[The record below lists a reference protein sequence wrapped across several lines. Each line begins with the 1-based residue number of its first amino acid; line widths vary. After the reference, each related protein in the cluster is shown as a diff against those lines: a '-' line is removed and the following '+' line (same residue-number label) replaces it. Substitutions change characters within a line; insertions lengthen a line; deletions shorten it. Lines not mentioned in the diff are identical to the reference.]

1 VIAPPSGDP
10 GGTGD
15 FAHSRSRRPAEE
27 TGATPSRTARAPPP
41 GEDRGVTTKPT
52 TDDWG
57 IDASWLDALD
67 EEHQV
72 AQGTIDRLREVI
84 GEPPADLEERAPI
97 VARPG
102 DALEID
108 EADVVC
114 EDGEVR
120 HIDGELPADFPLGY
134 HWLQSPEGRRR
145 RLIVSPGRCWLPED
159 RAWGWAVQLYATRG
173 RESWGIG
180 DLGDLR
186 SVRRMAADQGAG
198 FVLINPLHA
207 VAPIEQQEAS
217 PYLPATRRFRNPIYL
232 RVGEVP
238 GAEGVDLEED
248 AGRALSEGA
257 LIDRDAIWARK
268 REVLMRIFFAH
279 GGGEAFARW
288 REEQGETLQTWAT
301 WAAITEEHGADWHT
315 WPDELRRPD
324 GPGVAAYA
332 ERHGAVVAFH
342 AWLQWALDLQF
353 TAATGDMTVIQDL
366 PIGFAGGGA
375 DAWAWQ
381 EVLADGVSVGAPPD
395 AFNSAGQDWG
405 SPPLIP
411 WRLRDADYEPFIQS
425 IRATMAGAGG
435 LRIDHVMG
443 LFRLWWVPSDGSA
456 ADGAY
461 VRYPAEDLLNIVA
474 LESSRA
480 QALVV
485 GEDLGTVEAGVREAM
500 AEHGVLSYRLLW
512 FEDDDPKEWPAEAMA
527 AITTHDLPTVAG
539 LWTEADVDE
548 QREYG
553 TGTDEELERGRNSLL
568 GHLPGLSDDATV
580 EQAVEQAHALL
591 ATAPSL
597 LLSATLDD
605 ALGEQRRPNM
615 PGAGERPNWSLRLP
629 VLVEDLPGHPLL
641 QTVART
647 LAEGLGSD

>member
-1 VIAPPSGDP
+1 V
-10 GGTGD
+10 
-15 FAHSRSRRPAEE
+15 
-27 TGATPSRTARAPPP
+27 TPS
-41 GEDRGVTTKPT
+41 PT
-52 TDDWG
+52 TDEWG

-72 AQGTIDRLREVI
+72 AHTTIDRLREVI
-84 GEPPADLEERAPI
+84 GQPPADLEERSPI

-102 DALEID
+102 DVLEID

-120 HIDGELPADFPLGY
+120 HVDGELPEDFPLGY

-159 RAWGWAVQLYATRG
+159 RAWGWAVQLYAARS
-173 RESWGIG
+173 RDSWGIG
-180 DLGDLR
+180 DLADLR
-186 SVRRMAADQGAG
+186 AIRRMAADQGAG
-198 FVLINPLHA
+198 FLLINPLHA
-207 VAPIEQQEAS
+207 VAPTAGQEAS
-217 PYLPATRRFRNPIYL
+217 PYLPATRRFRNPVYL
-232 RVGEVP
+232 RVPEVP
-238 GAEGVDLEED
+238 GADGVDLEED
-248 AGRALSEGA
+248 AGRALSDGP
-257 LIDRDAIWARK
+257 LIDRDAVWARK

-288 REEQGETLQTWAT
+288 REDQGQTLQDWAT
-301 WAAITEEHGADWHT
+301 WAAIVEEHGGDWHT
-315 WPDELRRPD
+315 WPEELRRPESPELAD
-324 GPGVAAYA
+324 YVQ
-332 ERHGAVVAFH
+332 RHGAVVAFH

-381 EVLADGVSVGAPPD
+381 DVLAEGVNVGAPPD
-395 AFNSAGQDWG
+395 AFNSQGQDWG

-461 VRYPAEDLLNIVA
+461 VRYPSEDLLNIVA
-474 LESSRA
+474 LESHRA

-485 GEDLGTVEAGVREAM
+485 GEDLGTVEDGVREAM

-512 FEDDDPKEWPAEAMA
+512 FEDDDPAQWPAEAMA

-539 LWTEADVDE
+539 LWTGEDVEE
-548 QREYG
+548 QREHE
-553 TGTDEELERGRNSLL
+553 TGTNEELERGRTSLL
-568 GHLPGLSDDATV
+568 GHLPGLEEGASV
-580 EQAVEQAHALL
+580 EEAVTRAHQLL
-591 ATAPSL
+591 AGAPST

-605 ALGEQRRPNM
+605 ALGELRRPNM
-615 PGAGERPNWSLRLP
+615 PGTTDRPNWSLPLP

-641 QTVART
+641 QKVAGT
-647 LAEGLGSD
+647 LAAAVRRAD

>member
-1 VIAPPSGDP
+1 M
-10 GGTGD
+10 
-15 FAHSRSRRPAEE
+15 
-27 TGATPSRTARAPPP
+27 
-41 GEDRGVTTKPT
+41 TTKPT

-72 AQGTIDRLREVI
+72 AQETIEQLRAVI
-84 GEPPADLEERAPI
+84 GEPPADLEDRAPI

-102 DALEID
+102 DALEVD

-120 HIDGELPADFPLGY
+120 HIDGELPEDFPLGY

-159 RAWGWAVQLYATRG
+159 RAWGWAVQLYAARG
-173 RESWGIG
+173 RDSWGIG

-186 SVRRMAADQGAG
+186 ALRQMADEQGAG
-198 FVLINPLHA
+198 FLLINPLHA
-207 VAPIEQQEAS
+207 VAPIAQQEAS

-232 RVGEVP
+232 RVDEVP
-238 GAEGVDLEED
+238 GADAVDLEAD
-248 AGRALSEGA
+248 AGRALSEGP

-288 REEQGETLQTWAT
+288 REERGRTLQDWAT
-301 WAAITEEHGADWHT
+301 WAAITEEHGADWHA
-315 WPDELRRPD
+315 WPEELRRPD
-324 GPGVAAYA
+324 GPAVAAYA

-342 AWLQWALDLQF
+342 AWLQWALELQF
-353 TAATGDMTVIQDL
+353 TAAAEGMTVIQDL

-375 DAWAWQ
+375 DAWTWQ

-443 LFRLWWVPSDGSA
+443 LFRLWWVPADGSA

-474 LESSRA
+474 LESHRA

-485 GEDLGTVEAGVREAM
+485 GEDLGTVEDGVREAM

-512 FEDDDPKEWPAEAMA
+512 FEDDAPAEWPAEAMA

-548 QREYG
+548 QREHG
-553 TGTDEELERGRNSLL
+553 TGTEEELERGRQSLL
-568 GHLPGLSDDATV
+568 AHLPGLSDDATV

-605 ALGEQRRPNM
+605 AVGEQRRPNM
-615 PGAGERPNWSLRLP
+615 PGADDRPNWSLPLP

-647 LAEGLGSD
+647 LAEGLAGD

>member
-1 VIAPPSGDP
+1 V
-10 GGTGD
+10 
-15 FAHSRSRRPAEE
+15 
-27 TGATPSRTARAPPP
+27 TPT
-41 GEDRGVTTKPT
+41 PT
-52 TDDWG
+52 TDEWG

-67 EEHQV
+67 ERHEVGQD
-72 AQGTIDRLREVI
+72 TIDRLREVI
-84 GEPPADLEERAPI
+84 GRPPEDLDDRAPI

-102 DALEID
+102 DALEVD
-108 EADVVC
+108 EADIVC
-114 EDGEVR
+114 EDGSVR
-120 HIDGELPADFPLGY
+120 HIDGELPGDFPLGY

-159 RAWGWAVQLYATRG
+159 RRWGWAVQLYATRSAA
-173 RESWGIG
+173 SWGIG
-180 DLGDLR
+180 DLADLR
-186 SVRRMAADQGAG
+186 AVRRMAADQGAG

-207 VAPIEQQEAS
+207 VAPTAEQEAS

-232 RVGEVP
+232 RVSEVP
-238 GAEGVDLEED
+238 GAEGVDLEDD
-248 AGRALSEGA
+248 AGRALNDGS

-288 REEQGETLQTWAT
+288 REEQGQPLQDWAT
-301 WAAITEEHGADWHT
+301 WAAIVEEHGGDWHT
-315 WPDELRRPD
+315 WPEELRRSQSPQLATY
-324 GPGVAAYA
+324 VAQ
-332 ERHGAVVAFH
+332 HGAVVAFH

-381 EVLADGVSVGAPPD
+381 DVLAEGCTVGAPPD

-443 LFRLWWVPSDGSA
+443 LFRLWWVPAGGTA

-461 VRYPAEDLLNIVA
+461 VRYPAEDLLDIVA
-474 LESSRA
+474 LESHRA

-485 GEDLGTVEAGVREAM
+485 GEDLGTVEDGVREAM
-500 AEHGVLSYRLLW
+500 AEHGILSYRLLW
-512 FEDDDPKEWPAEAMA
+512 FEDDDPAEWPAEAMA
-527 AITTHDLPTVAG
+527 AVTTHDLPTVAG
-539 LWTEADVDE
+539 LWSGRDAEE
-548 QREYG
+548 QLECG
-553 TGTDEELERGRNSLL
+553 TGTEEELERGRKSLL
-568 GHLPGLSDDATV
+568 EHLPGPAAGAPV
-580 EQAVEQAHALL
+580 EEAVQRAHELL
-591 ATAPSL
+591 AQAPSM

-605 ALGEQRRPNM
+605 ALGELRRPNM
-615 PGAGERPNWSLRLP
+615 PGTTERPNWSLPLP
-629 VLVEDLPGHPLL
+629 VLVEDLAGHPLL
-641 QTVART
+641 QAVAGT
-647 LAEGLGSD
+647 LAAGVKSGPAG

>member
-1 VIAPPSGDP
+1 M
-10 GGTGD
+10 
-15 FAHSRSRRPAEE
+15 
-27 TGATPSRTARAPPP
+27 TPT
-41 GEDRGVTTKPT
+41 PT
-52 TDDWG
+52 TDEWG

-67 EEHQV
+67 EEHEV
-72 AQGTIDRLREVI
+72 SPETIERLREVI
-84 GEPPADLEERAPI
+84 GRPPADLEERAPI

-102 DALEID
+102 DVLEVD
-108 EADVVC
+108 EASVVC

-120 HIDGELPADFPLGY
+120 RIDGELPEDFPLGY

-145 RLIVSPGRCWLPED
+145 RLIVSPGRCWLPES
-159 RAWGWAVQLYATRG
+159 RRWGWAVQLYATRSRG
-173 RESWGIG
+173 SWGIG
-180 DLGDLR
+180 DLADLR
-186 SVRRMAADQGAG
+186 AVRRMAAEQGAG
-198 FVLINPLHA
+198 FLLINPLHA
-207 VAPIEQQEAS
+207 VAPTAGQEAS
-217 PYLPATRRFRNPIYL
+217 PYLPATRRFRNPLYL
-232 RVGEVP
+232 RVSEVP

-248 AGRALSEGA
+248 AGRALSEGP

-288 REEQGETLQTWAT
+288 RQERGQTLQDWAT
-301 WAAITEEHGADWHT
+301 WAAIVEEHGGDWHT
-315 WPDELRRPD
+315 WPAELRRPQSRELT
-324 GPGVAAYA
+324 GYV
-332 ERHGAVVAFH
+332 EQHGAVVAFH

-375 DAWAWQ
+375 DAWTWQ
-381 EVLADGVSVGAPPD
+381 ENLAEGVSVGAPPD
-395 AFNSAGQDWG
+395 AFNSQGQDWG

-425 IRATMAGAGG
+425 IRATIAGAGG

-443 LFRLWWVPSDGSA
+443 LFRLWWVPSNGSA

-461 VRYPAEDLLNIVA
+461 VRYPAEDLLDIVA
-474 LESSRA
+474 LESHRA

-485 GEDLGTVEAGVREAM
+485 GEDLGTVEDGVREAM

-512 FEDDDPKEWPAEAMA
+512 FEDDDPAEWPAEAMA
-527 AITTHDLPTVAG
+527 AISTHDLPTVAG
-539 LWTEADVDE
+539 LWTGKDVEE

-553 TGTDEELERGRNSLL
+553 TGTDEELERGRTSLL
-568 GHLPGLSDDATV
+568 GHLPGLKDDAPV
-580 EQAVEQAHALL
+580 DEAVERAHALL
-591 ATAPSL
+591 AHAPST

-605 ALGEQRRPNM
+605 AVGELRRPNM
-615 PGAGERPNWSLRLP
+615 PGTTDRPNWSLPLP
-629 VLVEDLPGHPLL
+629 VLVEDLAGHPLL

-647 LAEGLGSD
+647 LADGVGTG

>member
-1 VIAPPSGDP
+1 V
-10 GGTGD
+10 T
-15 FAHSRSRRPAEE
+15 
-27 TGATPSRTARAPPP
+27 RT
-41 GEDRGVTTKPT
+41 PT
-52 TDDWG
+52 TDEWG

-67 EEHQV
+67 EEHEV
-72 AQGTIDRLREVI
+72 APATIERLREVI
-84 GEPPADLEERAPI
+84 GRPPADLDDRAPI

-102 DALEID
+102 DALEVD
-108 EADVVC
+108 EAEILC

-120 HIDGELPADFPLGY
+120 HVDGELPDDFPLGY
-134 HWLQSPEGRRR
+134 HWLHSPEGQRR

-159 RAWGWAVQLYATRG
+159 RAWGWAVQLYAARS
-173 RESWGIG
+173 RDSWGIG
-180 DLGDLR
+180 ELADLR
-186 SVRRMAADQGAG
+186 AIRRMAADQGAG
-198 FVLINPLHA
+198 FLLINPLHA
-207 VAPIEQQEAS
+207 VAPTAGQEAS
-217 PYLPATRRFRNPIYL
+217 PYLPATRRFRNPLYL
-232 RVGEVP
+232 RVSEVP
-238 GAEGVDLEED
+238 GADGVDLEED
-248 AGRALSEGA
+248 AGRALSEGS

-288 REEQGETLQTWAT
+288 REEQGQPLQDWAT
-301 WAAITEEHGADWHT
+301 WAAIVEEHGGDWHT
-315 WPDELRRPD
+315 WPQELRRPES
-324 GPGVAAYA
+324 PELAAYV
-332 ERHGAVVAFH
+332 EQHGAVVAFH

-381 EVLADGVSVGAPPD
+381 DVLAEGVSVGAPPD
-395 AFNSAGQDWG
+395 AFNSQGQDWG

-461 VRYPAEDLLNIVA
+461 VRYPAEDLLDIVA
-474 LESSRA
+474 LESHRA
-480 QALVV
+480 RALVV
-485 GEDLGTVEAGVREAM
+485 GEDLGTVENGVREAM

-512 FEDDDPKEWPAEAMA
+512 FEDDDPAEWPAEAMA

-539 LWTEADVDE
+539 LWTGEDVEE

-553 TGTDEELERGRNSLL
+553 TGTDEELERGRTSLL
-568 GHLPGLSDDATV
+568 EHLPGLAGGAPVEDAV
-580 EQAVEQAHALL
+580 VRGHELL
-591 ATAPSL
+591 ARAPSL

-605 ALGEQRRPNM
+605 AVGELRRPNM
-615 PGAGERPNWSLRLP
+615 PGTVDRPNWSIPLT
-629 VLVEDLPGHPLL
+629 VMVEDLPGHPLM
-641 QTVART
+641 QKVAAA
-647 LAEGLGSD
+647 LADGVRATP